1 MQLLEIRIDVVHH
14 GAFGQFDDEVLRLEP
29 GHLEC
34 NCDVVHQLTV
44 LQVAARNIDRD
55 PQPDATG
62 YRTAPLVQVTARLRQ
77 DPAAKFAHVTAFF
90 SDMNKPTGEKD
101 SGRGVSPADE

>member
-1 MQLLEIRIDVVHH
+1 MQPLEIRIDVVHH

-34 NCDVVHQLTV
+34 HCDVVNQLTV
-44 LQVAARNIDRD
+44 LQVAARNIDRY

-62 YRTAPLVQVTARLRQ
+62 HRTAPFVQVPARLPQ
-77 DPAAKFAHVTAFF
+77 NPAAQSAHVTAF
-90 SDMNKPTGEKD
+90 SRNLNKTPTYTT
-101 SGRGVSPADE
+101 P